1 MKNEAKSTN
10 TVFLQGRI
18 GSPIEYS
25 HDLYGERFYE
35 FRLDVP
41 RLSEHLDELP
51 VTASETLI
59 QGLNQD
65 DQIAVN
71 GQFRSFNRP
80 EGERSRLILSVF
92 AREILPPQPSVN
104 PNSATLIGYIC
115 KPPIYRTTPFNREIC
130 DVLLAVNRAYSKSD
144 YIPCIAWGKNARL
157 LKSAVVGQKLEVT
170 GRIQS
175 RNYTKRLD
183 DGSSQVRTAYE
194 FSIGAVELMQK
205 ESEVASTT
213 DLSAEFG
220 SGMSGGFAAL
230 HDE

>member
-1 MKNEAKSTN
+1 MKNNDKATN

-35 FRLDVP
+35 FKLDVP
-41 RLSEHLDELP
+41 RLSEHLDEIP
-51 VTASETLI
+51 VTVSESLV
-59 QGLNQD
+59 QELAENMQV
-65 DQIAVN
+65 AVV

-80 EGERSRLILSVF
+80 DGERSRLILSVF
-92 AREILPPQPSVN
+92 AREITPPQNDVN
-104 PNSATLIGYIC
+104 PNSAELIGYIC

-157 LKSAVVGQKLEVT
+157 IKNAPVGQKLEVS

-175 RNYTKRLD
+175 RQYTKRMD
-183 DGSSQVRTAYE
+183 DGSAEIRTAYE
-194 FSIGAVELMQK
+194 FSIGAVEFLRK
-205 ESEVASTT
+205 ESEVAST
-213 DLSAEFG
+213 S
-220 SGMSGGFAAL
+220 
-230 HDE
+230 DEEG